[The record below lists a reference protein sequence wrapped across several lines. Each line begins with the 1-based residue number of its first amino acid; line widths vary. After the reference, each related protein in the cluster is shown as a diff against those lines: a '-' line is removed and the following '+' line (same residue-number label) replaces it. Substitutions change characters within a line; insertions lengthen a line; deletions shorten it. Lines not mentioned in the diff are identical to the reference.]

1 MASYL
6 KKRLEDEKLIHRTT
20 DHEFMR
26 FIFEEMKFISEKD
39 HIDFLIRGGLNSLR
53 KASNDHRENEFN
65 NLFLD

>member
-1 MASYL
+1 M

-26 FIFEEMKFISEKD
+26 IIYEDMKFVSKKD
-39 HIDFLIRGGLNSLR
+39 YTDYLVKGGLSSLR